1 MGRMPCP
8 AAFPGRLRRPDPRT
22 MRTLRRYLFLQIAS
36 ASGLVLLVFLGLL
49 FFLDVI
55 NELSNT
61 AESGASLAHTL
72 LLVSLQLPN
81 RAYEVLPIAALT
93 GTVYVLAS
101 LAASSEFTVM
111 RMSGLSPRRALLQ
124 LLGLGLAFSVL
135 IFTLGEFVSPIAER
149 VAATMQARSQGGHFG
164 TNLSSGL
171 WLRNRQGGQDDQMI
185 NIRSVTASGELR
197 GVHIYVLGDGAQLL
211 QTIDAVSAVYQNG
224 GTWLLRQVTSVGL
237 PTQPG
242 KALDVR
248 HEAELPWQTSV
259 SPSVLDVLLLS
270 PDRMSVVDLWRYIGH
285 LRANGQAVQRDEI
298 ALWRKLLYP
307 LSAVV
312 MMMLALPF
320 AYLHGRSGQISWKVF
335 GGIMLGIS
343 FILLN
348 TLTSRLGLL
357 ASWPTWLAAALP
369 YMVYAGSALGFFVW
383 RVQFR

>member
-1 MGRMPCP
+1 
-8 AAFPGRLRRPDPRT
+8 
-22 MRTLRRYLFLQIAS
+22 MRTLRRYLSLQIAS

-111 RMSGLSPRRALLQ
+111 RMSGLSPRRALTL

-135 IFTLGEFVSPIAER
+135 IFALGEFVSPIAER

-171 WLRNRQGGQDDQMI
+171 WLRNRQGGKDDQMI

-197 GVHIYVLGDGAQLL
+197 GVHVYVLGDGAQLL
-211 QTIDAVSAVYQNG
+211 QTIHAASAAYQSG
-224 GTWLLRQVTSVGL
+224 GTWLLRQVTSVAI

-242 KALDVR
+242 EALDVR
-248 HEAELPWQTSV
+248 HEAELPWRTSV

-270 PDRMSVVDLWRYIGH
+270 P
-285 LRANGQAVQRDEI
+285 
-298 ALWRKLLYP
+298 
-307 LSAVV
+307 
-312 MMMLALPF
+312 
-320 AYLHGRSGQISWKVF
+320 
-335 GGIMLGIS
+335 
-343 FILLN
+343 
-348 TLTSRLGLL
+348 
-357 ASWPTWLAAALP
+357 
-369 YMVYAGSALGFFVW
+369 
-383 RVQFR
+383 